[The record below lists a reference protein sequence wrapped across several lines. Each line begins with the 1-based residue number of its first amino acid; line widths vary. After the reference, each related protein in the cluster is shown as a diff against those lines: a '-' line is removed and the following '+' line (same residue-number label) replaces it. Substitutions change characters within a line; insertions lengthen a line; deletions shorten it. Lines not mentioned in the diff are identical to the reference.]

1 MKVAAVVTVTLF
13 VPKGM
18 INLQKAIS

>member
-1 MKVAAVVTVTLF
+1 MGKDSVGVGEYLF

-18 INLQKAIS
+18 IDGSQH